1 MMTPRVVSSQTTNRE
16 PETEPTY
23 NYSPVWIA
31 DPKRAVSYAA
41 AGQILS
47 EQAEA
52 PRVSERLAVACEQAR
67 CSRNMVNCNDRYLIQ
82 RRRVD

>member
-1 MMTPRVVSSQTTNRE
+1 VANEPMAVMFYSSRMGYDDPRMVSSQTTNRE
-16 PETEPTY
+16 PETEPTC

-31 DPKRAVSYAA
+31 DPKHAVSYAA

-52 PRVSERLAVACEQAR
+52 PR
-67 CSRNMVNCNDRYLIQ
+67 
-82 RRRVD
+82 